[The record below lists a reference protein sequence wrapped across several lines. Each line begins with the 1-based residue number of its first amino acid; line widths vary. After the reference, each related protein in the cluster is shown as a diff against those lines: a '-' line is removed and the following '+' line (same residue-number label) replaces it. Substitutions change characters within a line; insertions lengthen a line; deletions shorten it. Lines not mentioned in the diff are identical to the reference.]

1 MFSSKILTHSCTM
14 KHRIGTGYILVVI
27 ACNLLVNIAQMLE
40 RDANVYSL
48 IQMIKMVK
56 KGKTVK
62 FKNYAKK

>member
-14 KHRIGTGYILVVI
+14 KHCIGTGYILVI
-27 ACNLLVNIAQMLE
+27 FACNHLVHIAQILE
-40 RDANVYSL
+40 RDANVYFL
-48 IQMIKMVK
+48 IQMIKMAK